1 MDRTKLLSELE
12 RSLPVELGRAT
23 LPPGNVGLVLV
34 DVVQGFTRQGPMA
47 DPDSMGEMVRAVDAL
62 VRDLDGQLGERLHLL
77 VLRDCHSPDVPE
89 PPYPPHCLVGT
100 EESQLDPGVAW
111 LAGHERA
118 TILDKDCINGFVGAM
133 RRDGPHRWRN
143 LLVEWV
149 CQHGLRALVL
159 AGDCTDIC
167 VSDLCVALLSAR
179 NHGMLT
185 TIPAEQREAYAAA
198 ITSMPILVHVPA
210 CSTFDLDPDGAIEG
224 PETLRHP
231 RALAHHVGLWVMAS
245 RGAQLVDGFSW

>member
-1 MDRTKLLSELE
+1 MDRTRLLTELE
-12 RSLPVELGRAT
+12 RSLPVEVGRAA
-23 LPPGNVGLVLV
+23 LPEGDVGLVLV
-34 DVVQGFTRQGPMA
+34 DVVQGFTRQGAMA
-47 DPDSMGEMVRAVDAL
+47 DPGSMGEMVGAVDAL
-62 VRDLDGQLGERLHLL
+62 VRELDGRLGQRLHLL

-89 PPYPPHCLVGT
+89 PPYPPHCLAGT
-100 EESQLDPGVAW
+100 DESQLDPRVAW

-118 TILDKDCINGFVGAM
+118 TLLDKDCINGFVGAM
-133 RRDGPHRWRN
+133 RREGPDRWRN

-149 CQHGLRALVL
+149 CQHQLRALVL

-185 TIPAEQREAYAAA
+185 VVPAEQREAYAAA

-210 CSTFDLDPDGAIEG
+210 CATFDLDPDGPMKG

-231 RALAHHVGLWVMAS
+231 RALAHHVGLWIMAS
-245 RGAQLVDGFSW
+245 RGAQLIDGFSQ